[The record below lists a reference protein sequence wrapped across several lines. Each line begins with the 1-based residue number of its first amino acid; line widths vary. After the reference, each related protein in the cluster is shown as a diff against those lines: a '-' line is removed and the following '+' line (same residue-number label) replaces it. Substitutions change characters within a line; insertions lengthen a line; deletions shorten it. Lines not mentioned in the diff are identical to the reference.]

1 MMSDGE
7 KLRAVQVGCGPRSR
21 AHIAAML
28 ASGAIDLVAVC
39 DRHADR
45 VEAIGQEF
53 GIARRYHDAAEM
65 IGAERPDLVDIVT
78 RPTLRVESV
87 EEAIAAGAP
96 ALLIEKPVALTAAD
110 TQRLAALGQDRL
122 IAVNTQY
129 PWMPHWQR
137 FWALLRAQE
146 LGPVR
151 TLRVGTRAHILE
163 QGVHV
168 LDLALRAAA
177 LSGLPEPAW
186 VLAACTGAEDVG
198 GTPVPA
204 DTSAT
209 IGVGDGRLY
218 LNAGPSAPEVPGET
232 VYWYHMQVEIIGDR
246 GRLWVS
252 LNQGWQLWR
261 DGAFSSGETAWPK
274 NDGEAQ
280 QALFVALRDTLQ
292 GTGAPWRQFP
302 TRIEVAART
311 AAVLFACSTSA
322 AERRRVPLNGA

>member
-1 MMSDGE
+1 
-7 KLRAVQVGCGPRSR
+7 
-21 AHIAAML
+21 
-28 ASGAIDLVAVC
+28 
-39 DRHADR
+39 
-45 VEAIGQEF
+45 
-53 GIARRYHDAAEM
+53 
-65 IGAERPDLVDIVT
+65 
-78 RPTLRVESV
+78 
-87 EEAIAAGAP
+87 
-96 ALLIEKPVALTAAD
+96 
-110 TQRLAALGQDRL
+110 
-122 IAVNTQY
+122 
-129 PWMPHWQR
+129 MPHWQR

-177 LSGLPEPAW
+177 LSGLPDPAW
-186 VLAACTGAEDVG
+186 VLAACTGAEDGG

-292 GTGAPWRQFP
+292 GAGAPWRQFP